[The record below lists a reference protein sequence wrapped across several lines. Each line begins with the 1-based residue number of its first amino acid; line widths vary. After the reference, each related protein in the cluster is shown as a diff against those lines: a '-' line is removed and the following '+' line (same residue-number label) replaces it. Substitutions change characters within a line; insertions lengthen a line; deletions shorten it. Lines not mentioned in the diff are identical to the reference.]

1 MRIRV
6 EDIRVRNRIRRDPGH
21 LADLKDSM
29 NRLGL
34 LQPILIDPQNNLVA
48 GFRRLQSARELGWDT
63 IEARIIDVED
73 KRERLIIEAEENTTR
88 RDFTPEELEKAD
100 RLLERYSHEGFFRRF
115 LAWILDLFDRIFR
128 R

>member
-6 EDIRVRNRIRRDPGH
+6 EDIRVRNRIRRDAGH

-100 RLLERYSHEGFFRRF
+100 RLLERYSHEGFFRRV
-115 LAWILDLFDRIFR
+115 LAWLLDLFDRIFR